1 MNALTTDDELHYIVL
16 LVIVSAAAL
25 AMVVLF
31 NLSNINV
38 TERIREIATIKVLGF
53 YAPEVGSYVFREN
66 LVLTF
71 LGALAGIPLGI
82 WLHRFVMGQLS
93 FDMVTF
99 KVMITPLSFLLSAA
113 ITFSFTFLVDVL
125 MRRKLGKIDMVES
138 LKAIE

>member
-1 MNALTTDDELHYIVL
+1 MMTSMNYIVL

-53 YAPEVGSYVFREN
+53 YAPEVGAYVFREN

-82 WLHRFVMGQLS
+82 WLHRFVMGH
-93 FDMVTF
+93 
-99 KVMITPLSFLLSAA
+99 
-113 ITFSFTFLVDVL
+113 
-125 MRRKLGKIDMVES
+125 
-138 LKAIE
+138 